1 VQRKE
6 SLRNGIYQ
14 SMQYTTNVPKLVAAE
29 PVRCL
34 ECGETYS
41 KPGRGGTVHEN
52 PGCPKCGYLGW
63 ISASIPVTHRG
74 HARPRFDA
82 DLLLPRAA
90 RAH

>member
-1 VQRKE
+1 VQA
-6 SLRNGIYQ
+6 
-14 SMQYTTNVPKLVAAE
+14 TTNVAKLVAVQ

-41 KPGRGGTVHEN
+41 KPEQGGTVHEN

-63 ISASIPVTHRG
+63 IAASIPVTHRG

-82 DLLLPRAA
+82 GLLPRPAA

>member
-1 VQRKE
+1 ME
-6 SLRNGIYQ
+6 LETEIPN
-14 SMQYTTNVPKLVAAE
+14 LVAVQA
-29 PVRCL
+29 VRCL

-41 KPGRGGTVHEN
+41 KPERGGTVNEN

-74 HARPRFDA
+74 HGRPRYGEG
-82 DLLLPRAA
+82 LLPHPAF